1 MKNLSVKLKVTIW
14 FSVIMIFIIAVTFCI
29 ILWASSSVMQKNIQ
43 DNLVETVEDNVDEI
57 EFFKQI
63 RDSETDHDDD
73 QYISYKD
80 GYLEID
86 DDFLDKVNGVFTAL
100 YQDNGTL
107 LYGENP
113 LTMATADIAF
123 SDRTIHRIKSAG
135 IVYYVFDC
143 KLSADGTEELWLRG
157 LVSENQG
164 TQQLTS
170 IIRISAVALPSLLLL
185 AVIGGYWI
193 AGRALRPVQKITE
206 AASQI
211 SQGRDL
217 NKRIGLGKGN
227 DELHRLANVFDDMF
241 SGLDEAFKTEQRFTS
256 DASHELRTPMSV
268 IMAQCEY
275 SLEKPRTNEEYAE
288 ALTVIQRQGRKMS
301 RLIEDMLCFAR
312 MEQNEKSY
320 PLEKLDFSELVGDV
334 CSDMSLIKD
343 KNITLKWHTRSDVFI
358 SGNRMLLTR
367 LLTNLISNA
376 YRYGR
381 QDGKIIVT
389 LEADEEILLKV
400 EDNGIGIPDDQQKK
414 IFERFYR
421 TDMSRNTEGTGLG
434 LAMVRDIADYH
445 GGYVEVSSK
454 VGTGSIFSV
463 HFPRF

>member
-1 MKNLSVKLKVTIW
+1 MHEWS
-14 FSVIMIFIIAVTFCI
+14 
-29 ILWASSSVMQKNIQ
+29 
-43 DNLVETVEDNVDEI
+43 
-57 EFFKQI
+57 
-63 RDSETDHDDD
+63 
-73 QYISYKD
+73 
-80 GYLEID
+80 
-86 DDFLDKVNGVFTAL
+86 
-100 YQDNGTL
+100 
-107 LYGENP
+107 
-113 LTMATADIAF
+113 
-123 SDRTIHRIKSAG
+123 RTK
-135 IVYYVFDC
+135 
-143 KLSADGTEELWLRG
+143 
-157 LVSENQG
+157 
-164 TQQLTS
+164 
-170 IIRISAVALPSLLLL
+170 
-185 AVIGGYWI
+185 
-193 AGRALRPVQKITE
+193 
-206 AASQI
+206 
-211 SQGRDL
+211 
-217 NKRIGLGKGN
+217 
-227 DELHRLANVFDDMF
+227 
-241 SGLDEAFKTEQRFTS
+241 
-256 DASHELRTPMSV
+256 
-268 IMAQCEY
+268 
-275 SLEKPRTNEEYAE
+275 
-288 ALTVIQRQGRKMS
+288 
-301 RLIEDMLCFAR
+301 
-312 MEQNEKSY
+312 KSY

>member
-14 FSVIMIFIIAVTFCI
+14 FSVIMIFIIAATFCI

-43 DNLVETVEDNVDEI
+43 DNLVETVEDNIDEI
-57 EFFKQI
+57 EFFKEI
-63 RDSETDHDDD
+63 KDSDPDGDDD
-73 QYISYKD
+73 QYIAYKD
-80 GYLEID
+80 GFLEID

-100 YQDNGTL
+100 YQEDGKF

-113 LTMATADIAF
+113 LAIATEDIAF
-123 SDRTIHRIKSAG
+123 SDRIIHKVKSDG
-135 IVYYVFDC
+135 VIYYVFDC
-143 KLSADGTEELWLRG
+143 KLTSDGTEELWLRG
-157 LVSENQG
+157 FVSENQG

-170 IIRISAVALPSLLLL
+170 IIRISAVALPTLLLL
-185 AVIGGYWI
+185 AVTGGYWI
-193 AGRALRPVQKITE
+193 ASRALRPVQKITE

-211 SQGRDL
+211 SHGSDL

-241 SGLDEAFKTEQRFTS
+241 SRLDEAFKTEQQFIS

-268 IMAQCEY
+268 ILAQCEY
-275 SLEKPRTNEEYAE
+275 ILEQPRSNEEYAE
-288 ALTVIQRQGRKMS
+288 AFTVIQRQGRKMS

-320 PLEKLDFSELVGDV
+320 PLEKLDLTELVNDV
-334 CSDMSLIKD
+334 CSDMSLIRD
-343 KNITLKWHTRSDVFI
+343 KNITLKRRVRSDVFV

-381 QDGKIIVT
+381 ENGEIIVT
-389 LEADEEILLKV
+389 LDMNEEILLQV
-400 EDNGIGIPDDQQKK
+400 EDNGIGIPEDQQKK

-421 TDMSRNTEGTGLG
+421 ADQSRNTEGTGLG
-434 LAMVRDIADYH
+434 LAMVKDIADYH
-445 GGYVEVSSK
+445 GGNVEVSSK
-454 VGTGSIFSV
+454 TGTGSIFSV
-463 HFPRF
+463 RFPRL

>member
-63 RDSETDHDDD
+63 HDSETDHDDD

-123 SDRTIHRIKSAG
+123 SDRTIHRIKSDG

-170 IIRISAVALPSLLLL
+170 IIRISTVALPSLLLL

-241 SGLDEAFKTEQRFTS
+241 SRLDEAFKTEQRFTS

-421 TDMSRNTEGTGLG
+421 ADMSRNTEGTGLG

>member
-1 MKNLSVKLKVTIW
+1 MKLKVTIW
-14 FSVIMIFIIAVTFCI
+14 FSVIMIFIIAATFCI

-43 DNLVETVEDNVDEI
+43 DNLVETVEDNIDEI
-57 EFFKQI
+57 EFFKEI
-63 RDSETDHDDD
+63 KDSDPDGDDD
-73 QYISYKD
+73 QYIAYKD
-80 GYLEID
+80 GFLEID

-100 YQDNGTL
+100 YQEDGKF

-113 LTMATADIAF
+113 LAIATEDIAF
-123 SDRTIHRIKSAG
+123 SDRIIHKVKSDG
-135 IVYYVFDC
+135 VIYYVFDC
-143 KLSADGTEELWLRG
+143 KLTSDGTEELWLRG
-157 LVSENQG
+157 FVSENQG

-170 IIRISAVALPSLLLL
+170 IIRISAVALPTLLLL
-185 AVIGGYWI
+185 AVTGGYWI
-193 AGRALRPVQKITE
+193 ASRALRPVQKITE

-211 SQGRDL
+211 SHGSDL

-241 SGLDEAFKTEQRFTS
+241 SRLDEAFKTEQQFIS

-268 IMAQCEY
+268 ILAQCEY
-275 SLEKPRTNEEYAE
+275 ILEQPRSNEEYAE
-288 ALTVIQRQGRKMS
+288 AFTVIQRQGRKMS

-320 PLEKLDFSELVGDV
+320 PLEKLDLTELVNDV
-334 CSDMSLIKD
+334 CSDMSLIRD
-343 KNITLKWHTRSDVFI
+343 KNITLKRRVRSDVFV

-381 QDGKIIVT
+381 ENGEIIVT
-389 LEADEEILLKV
+389 LDMNEEILLQV
-400 EDNGIGIPDDQQKK
+400 EDNGIGIPEDQQKK

-421 TDMSRNTEGTGLG
+421 ADQSRNTEGTGLG
-434 LAMVRDIADYH
+434 LAMVKDIADYH
-445 GGYVEVSSK
+445 GGNVEVSSK
-454 VGTGSIFSV
+454 TGTGSIFSV
-463 HFPRF
+463 RFPRL